1 MPSPSKRRLTA
12 SEFADLHPLL
22 TRMTPERI
30 EIARL
35 AIVDGR
41 SMPSIGTQ
49 YGCTK
54 QSVADAITIVW
65 REAEKYRES
74 QRVAVVN
81 LPPGWEQVTLI
92 APSRLVKQFRDEL
105 NRATMRAASPRT
117 ARKNQASKSNNCSE
131 LLTN

>member
-22 TRMTPERI
+22 PRMTPERI
-30 EIARL
+30 EMARL
-35 AIVDGR
+35 AIVEGR

-65 REAEKYRES
+65 REVAKYRES
-74 QRVAVVN
+74 QRVAAEN

-92 APSRLVKQFRDEL
+92 APSCLIKKFRREL
-105 NRATMRAASPRT
+105 IQATMPAVASQT
-117 ARKNQASKSNNCSE
+117 ARKNQVSKSNIGAE
-131 LLTN
+131 LLKN

>member
-35 AIVDGR
+35 AIVEGR

-92 APSRLVKQFRDEL
+92 APSRLVKKFKDEL
-105 NRATMRAASPRT
+105 NRACGRLHLEPPVKIKLQKATT
-117 ARKNQASKSNNCSE
+117 AQNC
-131 LLTN
+131 